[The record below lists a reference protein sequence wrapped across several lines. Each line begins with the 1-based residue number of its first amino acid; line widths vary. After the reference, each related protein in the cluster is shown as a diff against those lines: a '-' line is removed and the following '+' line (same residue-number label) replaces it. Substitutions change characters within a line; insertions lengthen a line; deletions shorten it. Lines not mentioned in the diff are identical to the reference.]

1 MSANNTVIIIQNQH
15 SNATEF
21 VIILSQTVFF
31 VFLFLLMKS
40 ALIDRRGMMNSQERI
55 MEEKLQIGAIFF
67 AIFVFL
73 GLLMIPMHS
82 YEFVHYV
89 VPITYI
95 VIIGLIAWEINTVF
109 KKKPQ
114 SPPIKMFNVPKK
126 TPVVSVVSVDD
137 TTVDTG
143 SNSTPGTFL
152 GSRSS
157 KAAFDY

>member
-21 VIILSQTVFF
+21 VIILSQSVFF

-109 KKKPQ
+109 KKKSQ
-114 SPPIKMFNVPKK
+114 SPPVKLFNVPKK
-126 TPVVSVVSVDD
+126 APVVVSVDD
-137 TTVDTG
+137 TTTVDTG
-143 SNSTPGTFL
+143 SSTPGTFL